1 MQRPSRDGGMRM
13 DAVPHFLAGPP
24 AVKHNAHA
32 MPSPSIGSV
41 WVNDQGS
48 DPGDLVDRN
57 AERRKLFGKLV
68 EYLDSGSRE
77 ARILV
82 TGDRGVG
89 KSILTRAVIEGFAH
103 ANQDR
108 VVSIRVNGRGV
119 AYRAFLQTFA
129 RDLAKALRPHAKRWS
144 KPEVDVWLDELV
156 ALTNTNQISR
166 AQAETFAR
174 KYGAGAAV
182 GADALIYKIAAKFT
196 WEETRSLGVTTQ
208 SVLNVTDELLHEA
221 IAETLTRLRS
231 AETPISIVVFYDD
244 LDQAF
249 SAGAGADV
257 ESAMQR
263 VLELQPCLAVAHI
276 RSESLSE
283 NVRRVITDEVSVGP
297 LPPNELLAVLR
308 QRVAT
313 AKNNAVRA
321 AFKDG
326 LAYKPFEQLAS
337 VTGNALAFL
346 RWTRAFLSL
355 WGLDPPADWRS
366 DAHLRELALEATP
379 TGGIDA
385 QLLADLARLVDVCTH
400 PRHGDG
406 CRMDDLVRGALGS
419 APSVPPPLTKTELEQ
434 LETIGLLIK
443 RNQFAER
450 AVYRVEPTLDLLRP
464 SVADKLRAAP

>member
-1 MQRPSRDGGMRM
+1 
-13 DAVPHFLAGPP
+13 
-24 AVKHNAHA
+24 
-32 MPSPSIGSV
+32 MPTPSIGSV

-48 DPGDLVDRN
+48 EPGHLVDRN
-57 AERRKLFGKLV
+57 AERKKLFGKLS
-68 EYLDSGSRE
+68 EYLDAGSRG

-89 KSILTRAVIEGFAH
+89 KSILTRAVIDEFAV

-108 VVSIRVNGRGV
+108 IVSIRVNGRGV
-119 AYRAFLQTFA
+119 GYRAFLQAFA
-129 RDLAKALRPHAKRWS
+129 RDLAQALRPHARRWG
-144 KPEVDVWLDELV
+144 KPGIDIWLDELV
-156 ALTNTNQISR
+156 ALTNSNQISK
-166 AQAETFAR
+166 AQAESFAR
-174 KYGAGAAV
+174 KYGAGADV
-182 GADALIYKIAAKFT
+182 GADTLIYKIAAKFT

-208 SVLNVTDELLHEA
+208 SVLNVTDELLHDA
-221 IAETLTRLRS
+221 VAQTLERLRG

-257 ESAMQR
+257 ESGMQR

-276 RSESLSE
+276 RSEALSA

-297 LPPNELLAVLR
+297 LPPSELLAMLR

-321 AFKDG
+321 AFKDDK
-326 LAYKPFEQLAS
+326 AYKPFEQLAS
-337 VTGNALAFL
+337 ITGNALAFL
-346 RWTRAFLSL
+346 RWTRALLSL
-355 WGLDPPADWRS
+355 WGLAPPADWRS
-366 DAHLRELALEATP
+366 DANLREVALEATP

-385 QLLADLARLVDVCTH
+385 QLLADLAQLVDACTL

-406 CRMDDLVRGALGS
+406 CRWDDLVRGAPDGS
-419 APSVPPPLTKTELEQ
+419 SPSDPPLLTKTELEQ
-434 LETIGLLIK
+434 LETIGLLFK